1 MPHPLSGGSLGWKCP
16 RARDI
21 LDVSALANFS
31 TSNAHYSTVDLL
43 GQSSAMSTLEIVDD
57 LVSQE
62 RYETEWWY
70 YHGYLNA
77 DERQFAF
84 HVAFFRRSTDDVRIG
99 SVFPLRWL
107 AGQTRFS
114 HFGLTDIT
122 QRRFWYGHQRS
133 MFNHGGTRRDRYH
146 VWIRDWSMEA
156 NDEGHRVSVALD
168 DFVVN
173 LRLSPSKPAVAH
185 RVVCGLCDG
194 PELPARYWSYPRME
208 TRGRLI
214 VDGRSMDV
222 SGTAWMDRAY
232 GRLSIARRDVD
243 LEGWDWFGIQLDDG
257 RDLMLHRLRK
267 VGGADA
273 GPAFATLIGQ
283 DSEVEYLQDSEVSI
297 APQAYWT
304 SRRTGVRYPVAWNI
318 RAPERRI
325 NLTVTPVLCNQELD
339 TRGTTCLAYW
349 EGPSNVVGTV
359 DDGAV
364 GGRCFV
370 ELVGYDR
377 RRRLPGC
384 FDFHSANLSW
394 LGLLNNEF
402 RFWGSRGGNLAI
414 EEESEGAR

>member
-1 MPHPLSGGSLGWKCP
+1 
-16 RARDI
+16 
-21 LDVSALANFS
+21 
-31 TSNAHYSTVDLL
+31 
-43 GQSSAMSTLEIVDD
+43 MSTLEIVDD

-77 DERQFAF
+77 AERQYSF

-122 QRRFWYGHQRS
+122 DRRFRYGHQRS

-156 NDEGHRVSVALD
+156 NDAGHRVAVAIDDLALD
-168 DFVVN
+168 
-173 LRLSPSKPAVAH
+173 LQLSPIKPAVVH
-185 RVVCGLCDG
+185 RAVCGLCDG
-194 PELPARYWSYPRME
+194 PGLPARYWSYPRME
-208 TRGRLI
+208 AQGRLT

-232 GRLSIARRDVD
+232 GRLSITRSDVD

-267 VGGADA
+267 FGGADA
-273 GPAFATLIGQ
+273 GPAFATLIGE
-283 DSEVEYLQDSEVSI
+283 DGEVEYLQDSAVTI

-325 NLTVTPVLCNQELD
+325 DLTVTPVLRNQELD
-339 TRGTTCLAYW
+339 TRGTTCMAYW
-349 EGPSNVVGTV
+349 EGPSDVVGTV

-364 GGRCFV
+364 GGRCFL

-377 RRRLPGC
+377 RRRLAGC
-384 FDFHSANLSW
+384 FDFRSANLSW

-402 RFWGSRGGNLAI
+402 RFWGSRGGNLAS
-414 EEESEGAR
+414 EEESEGTR